1 MHIECLHLSHG
12 ASRVMPRTG
21 QVSSKQV
28 PSSVN
33 RSLTPWCTFLQA
45 GMQQLVKNLS
55 DIRGMK
61 QASGTVGVRNCS
73 NFCSV
78 CGGCLGKSPRVL
90 RRWPC
95 RLKLDEE
102 KSKRVGLA
110 HKNGFAHEYLQTVL
124 KLIKGAAKCA
134 PSAREKCNN
143 YVLTAAPCFRV
154 ANHNDE

>member
-1 MHIECLHLSHG
+1 
-12 ASRVMPRTG
+12 
-21 QVSSKQV
+21 
-28 PSSVN
+28 
-33 RSLTPWCTFLQA
+33 
-45 GMQQLVKNLS
+45 
-55 DIRGMK
+55 
-61 QASGTVGVRNCS
+61 
-73 NFCSV
+73 
-78 CGGCLGKSPRVL
+78 
-90 RRWPC
+90 
-95 RLKLDEE
+95 LDEE